1 MTGAAKCDNCG
12 KMVDFDRYHYVI
24 EGIPAEMVRGF
35 HPRSRFDLC
44 SLECIGQWPMKYEA
58 EMAENRRSWEER
70 EELAA
75 SASERKGPLRSLV
88 DRARSGS

>member
-1 MTGAAKCDNCG
+1 MTDAAKCDNCG

-44 SLECIGQWPMKYEA
+44 SLECIGQWVVTCWMGSCSRPGRSVWISSVPTLLSRLMLA
-58 EMAENRRSWEER
+58 RPSRTRQRR
-70 EELAA
+70 
-75 SASERKGPLRSLV
+75 K
-88 DRARSGS
+88 